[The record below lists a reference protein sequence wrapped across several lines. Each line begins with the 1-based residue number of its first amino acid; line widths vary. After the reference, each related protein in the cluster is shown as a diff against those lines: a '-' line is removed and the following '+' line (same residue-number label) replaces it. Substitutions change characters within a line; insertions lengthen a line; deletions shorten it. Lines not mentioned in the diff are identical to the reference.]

1 MTPALANV
9 KECKTSITD
18 KLIMAKKKK
27 LTGLEEFEYDR
38 INWFPGH
45 MNKARKEIEK
55 KLKLVDIVIEVRDAR
70 APLASG
76 NKQNYEKNIGK
87 PYLIVINKT
96 NFADPEVVK
105 LWQEWFTEQNE
116 SFIFVNALD
125 QASLKKVVDRARE
138 ILVAHRLKSNPDQTP
153 KKSVKMMILGLPNTG
168 KSTII
173 NKLSNRQATKA
184 AATPGQTKVQI
195 WVKAGKDLEIL
206 DTPGIM
212 PPRINSE
219 KHGMWLSAIHAIPD
233 HVVTPD
239 DSACFII
246 RFLLEKKSEVFKEHY
261 KFESLDIDLVEAC
274 NHIGKIRGCLIAGG
288 NFDYDHIYKIV
299 LSDFRR
305 GALGPVSFESP
316 PVKE

>member
-1 MTPALANV
+1 MP
-9 KECKTSITD
+9 
-18 KLIMAKKKK
+18 KKKK

-55 KLKLVDIVIEVRDAR
+55 KIKLVDIVIEVRDAR

-76 NKQNYEKNIGK
+76 NKQNYEKSIGK

-96 NFADPEVVK
+96 NFADPEVTK
-105 LWQEWFTEQNE
+105 LWQDWFTKQDE

-125 QASLKKVVDRARE
+125 KGSLKKVVDRARE

-184 AATPGQTKVQI
+184 AATPGQTKTQI
-195 WVKAGKDLEIL
+195 WVKAERDLEIL
-206 DTPGIM
+206 DTPGVM

-239 DSACFII
+239 ESACFII
-246 RFLLEKKSEVFKEHY
+246 NFLLAKKSEVFKEHY
-261 KFESLDIDLVEAC
+261 KFDSLDIDLIEAC
-274 NHIGKIRGCLIAGG
+274 NHIGKLRGCLISGG
-288 NFDYDHIYKIV
+288 HFNYDQIYKIV
-299 LSDFRR
+299 LGDFRK
-305 GALGPVSFESP
+305 GALGPISFETP
-316 PVKE
+316 PENLK